1 MERILWLLLLFA
13 ASASCKPKNLKG
25 LLEYLTVHGREG
37 ELSDAKAQCFQE
49 GVTAC
54 RRVRID
60 FERLKALKAGDRLAL
75 LPGHGVTLELR
86 RDPKV
91 TSSGGL
97 SLPFL
102 IGDGG
107 EANAVVTKSGAMYGS
122 IRPLSGNVHYVIEAC
137 KGKGCTVLLERPK
150 DFFNQFED

>member
-1 MERILWLLLLFA
+1 
-13 ASASCKPKNLKG
+13 
-25 LLEYLTVHGREG
+25 
-37 ELSDAKAQCFQE
+37 
-49 GVTAC
+49 VTAC

-86 RDPKV
+86 RDPKL

-107 EANAVVTKSGAMYGS
+107 EANVVVTKSGSMYGS
-122 IRPLSGNVHYVIEAC
+122 IRPLSGNVIYAIEAC
-137 KGKGCTVLLERPK
+137 KGEGCTVLYERPS